1 MTSLKKRLN
10 SWVSRWMMMTHW
22 FWYALNFICVFV
34 SFYHSKNIKTRE
46 DGQKKE
52 FIKICLLHVLLFLL
66 MIVRILNYES
76 RPQRSATS
84 CSNVSVVASNGIDL
98 HLLFEQMECYA
109 THSVGEY
116 FFSLRLF
123 IALAMEKMP
132 VILQARE
139 LPRDCNMGIYFKKG
153 AINFCYE
160 NKIVTYKLCWHN
172 KSLSF
177 D

>member
-1 MTSLKKRLN
+1 MNDDDSLILICPKFYLCFCLILSFKK
-10 SWVSRWMMMTHW
+10 
-22 FWYALNFICVFV
+22 I
-34 SFYHSKNIKTRE
+34 SKQGKMV
-46 DGQKKE
+46 KKKNLSKYVTYVT
-52 FIKICLLHVLLFLL
+52 FSVDDCH
-66 MIVRILNYES
+66 RILNYES

-153 AINFCYE
+153 AINF
-160 NKIVTYKLCWHN
+160 
-172 KSLSF
+172 
-177 D
+177 